1 MIGRSGLRGRLF
13 AVALLAAFLAA
24 CTSAATPT
32 PNGRDQSGAVAP
44 AAETSPGALTA
55 APVSSSTAAVP
66 PLASGPATIRILSPR
81 AGEAA
86 SGNRLEVRIEI
97 SGFQFKFE
105 QMYRAPE
112 PGVGH
117 WHFYV
122 DGKLAGMVA
131 SDVGSLPNDT
141 MPEIAPGLHEI
152 RVQLHNN
159 DHTPVGPND
168 RVMVNFPS
176 AMRYQAAGGPPSVK
190 MVGPRNNDT
199 VGPRVVIQV
208 QTAGIKLDSINVG
221 KPAVPGAGH
230 WLLFVDGKVAAL
242 SASDVVSIPNDN
254 FPKIAAGTHDLR
266 VELRNNDGSPVA
278 GASADEVKVTYK
290 GG

>member
-1 MIGRSGLRGRLF
+1 MIGRSGWRGRLT
-13 AVALLAAFLAA
+13 ALALLAVLLPA
-24 CTSAATPT
+24 CTSGATPAST
-32 PNGRDQSGAVAP
+32 PEARNPSDAVAP
-44 AAETSPGALTA
+44 VSTISTS
-55 APVSSSTAAVP
+55 APPTP
-66 PLASGPATIRILSPR
+66 GPAAIRILSPR
-81 AGEAA
+81 TGDTA
-86 SGNRLEVRIEI
+86 SGNRLEVQVEVC
-97 SGFQFKFE
+97 GFQFNFE
-105 QMYRAPE
+105 RMNRAPE

-131 SDVGSLPNDT
+131 SDVGSLPKDT
-141 MPEIAPGLHEI
+141 MAETAPGVHEI

-159 DHTPVGPND
+159 DHAPVGPSD
-168 RVMVNFPS
+168 RVMVTFPI

-190 MVGPRNNDT
+190 FVGPRSNET
-199 VGPRVVIQV
+199 VGPRVVVQV

-221 KPAVPGAGH
+221 KPAFPGAGH

-254 FPKIAAGTHDLR
+254 FPKVPAGAHDLR

-278 GASADEVKVTYK
+278 GAGGDEVRINYR